1 MISGDDREGSV
12 LGLDDCLSLRYVCQ
26 GHLR

>member
-1 MISGDDREGSV
+1 MKSGDDREGSV
-12 LGLDDCLSLRYVCQ
+12 HGLDDCLRVRYVCQ